1 MNSKKLHQNIHI
13 ENNRSLLN
21 DTDLNNESGEI
32 QKLFLVVID
41 LEKSNFLKI

>member
-13 ENNRSLLN
+13 ENNRSPFN

-32 QKLFLVVID
+32 HKLFLVVID

>member
-1 MNSKKLHQNIHI
+1 MNSKKLHQKIHI
-13 ENNRSLLN
+13 ENNRSLFN

-41 LEKSNFLKI
+41 LEKCNFLKI

>member
-13 ENNRSLLN
+13 ENNRSLFN
-21 DTDLNNESGEI
+21 DTDLNNENGEI